1 VTSTVGTPEYD
12 ITRAPGCPF
21 DPAPAM
27 RARQEEGPLTRVRL
41 WDGSTPWLVT
51 GHAAHRALLSDQR
64 VSVDHSR
71 PGMPRTT
78 QGSAETMT
86 EEETARLMAVL
97 ADSSVPGLSFILK
110 DDPEHARLRRMVTG
124 HFAIRRIEVMRPAVR
139 RIVDDTLDRVLAGPN
154 PVDLVEAFALPVPS
168 LVICELL
175 GVPYSEH
182 EFFQRNSRVIIS
194 RVSSTVE
201 RVAAQVRLGDYLD
214 GLIGERIANPG
225 EDLLSTLA
233 HRVKAGE
240 LPRQEA
246 VSMSVLMLFA
256 GHETTANMISLGTLA
271 LLRHPDQ
278 LAALR
283 DTDDPALVASAVEEL
298 LRYLTITHGGLLRVA
313 VEDIELAGHT
323 IRAGEGVLVV
333 NETANR
339 DPSVFADPDR
349 LDIHRDARQQVSF
362 GYGPH
367 ACVGQPL
374 ARMELQ
380 VAYPALLRRIPTLR
394 LATDLADVPFKHDG
408 FVYGVHEL
416 PVTW

>member
-214 GLIGERIANPG
+214 GLIGERIAKPG

-416 PVTW
+416 SVTW

>member
-1 VTSTVGTPEYD
+1 
-12 ITRAPGCPF
+12 
-21 DPAPAM
+21 M

-86 EEETARLMAVL
+86 EAEVAQLMAVL
-97 ADSSVPGLSFILK
+97 KDRSVPGLSFILK
-110 DDPEHARLRRMVTG
+110 DDPEHAQLRRMVTAT
-124 HFAIRRIEVMRPAVR
+124 FAIRRIEAMRPTVR
-139 RIVDDTLDRVLAGPN
+139 RIVDETLDSMLAGPN

-168 LVICELL
+168 LTICALL

-182 EFFQRNSRVIIS
+182 QFFQDNSKTIIN
-194 RVSSTVE
+194 RMSTT
-201 RVAAQVRLGDYLD
+201 AQRMDAQIRLGEYLD
-214 GLIGERIANPG
+214 GLIGEKLTNPG
-225 EDLLSTLA
+225 DDLLSALA
-233 HRVKAGE
+233 ERVKSGE
-240 LPRQEA
+240 LPRAEA
-246 VSMSVLMLFA
+246 VAMSVLMLFA

-271 LLRHPDQ
+271 LLQHPEQ
-278 LAALR
+278 LAMLR
-283 DTDDPALVASAVEEL
+283 DTDNPKLIASAVEEL

-313 VEDIELAGHT
+313 VADIELAGQT

-339 DPSVFADPDR
+339 DPAVFADPDR
-349 LDIHRDARQQVSF
+349 LDLQRDVRQQVSF

-367 ACVGQPL
+367 ACVEQPL

-380 VAYPALLRRIPTLR
+380 VAYPALLRRLPTLR
-394 LATDLADVPFKHDG
+394 LATTVDSIPFKDDG
-408 FVYGVHEL
+408 FVYGVYEL
-416 PVTW
+416 PVAW

>member
-416 PVTW
+416 SVTW

>member
-323 IRAGEGVLVV
+323 IRAGDGVLVV

-416 PVTW
+416 SVTW

>member
-1 VTSTVGTPEYD
+1 
-12 ITRAPGCPF
+12 
-21 DPAPAM
+21 M

-51 GHAAHRALLSDQR
+51 GHAAHRALLADQR

-86 EEETARLMAVL
+86 EAEVAQLMAVL
-97 ADSSVPGLSFILK
+97 KDRSVPGLSFILK
-110 DDPEHARLRRMVTG
+110 DDPEHAQLRRMVTAT
-124 HFAIRRIEVMRPAVR
+124 FAIRRIEAMRPTVQ
-139 RIVDDTLDRVLAGPN
+139 RIVDETLDSMLSGPN

-168 LVICELL
+168 LTICALL
-175 GVPYSEH
+175 GVPYAEH
-182 EFFQRNSRVIIS
+182 EFFQDNSKTIIN
-194 RVSSTVE
+194 RMSTT
-201 RVAAQVRLGDYLD
+201 AQRMDAQIRLGEYLD
-214 GLIGERIANPG
+214 GLIGEKLTNPG
-225 EDLLSTLA
+225 DDLLSALA
-233 HRVKAGE
+233 ERVKSGE
-240 LPRQEA
+240 LPRAEA
-246 VSMSVLMLFA
+246 VAMSVLMLFA

-271 LLRHPDQ
+271 LLQHPEQ
-278 LAALR
+278 LAMLR
-283 DTDDPALVASAVEEL
+283 DTDNPKLVASAVEEL

-313 VEDIELAGHT
+313 VEDIELAGQT

-339 DPSVFADPDR
+339 DPAVFADPDR
-349 LDIHRDARQQVSF
+349 LDIQRDARQQVSF

-380 VAYPALLRRIPTLR
+380 VAYPALLRRLPTLR
-394 LATDLADVPFKHDG
+394 LATTVDSIPFKDDG
-408 FVYGVHEL
+408 FVYGVYEL
-416 PVTW
+416 PVAW